1 VTIELRK
8 LEKDK
13 TVPCHLRDWLV
24 YFKEGWKD
32 AEETRQLALR
42 TKGIAEAEEVCM
54 ALARDM
60 SYLEKVRQD
69 MHERDWVIKRE
80 DEKRA
85 QEEERRTREEYR
97 RAKEEDRRAR
107 EEDKK
112 EGIDLG
118 KRQVARNMKSAGMP
132 ISQIVQLSG
141 LSKEEVEKL

>member
-13 TVPCHLRDWLV
+13 TLPCHLWDWLV

-69 MHERDWVIKRE
+69 MHERDRAIKRE

-85 QEEERRTREEYR
+85 QEEERR
-97 RAKEEDRRAR
+97 AR

-112 EGIDLG
+112 EGIIIG
-118 KRQVARNMKSAGMP
+118 EKRAMRQFARNLKSMGMAVR
-132 ISQIVQLSG
+132 QIAQASG
-141 LSKEEVEKL
+141 LSEEEIEKL